1 MVCDEVTLE
10 AHTKE
15 QWSIVTDVNK
25 GPVEVA
31 DLLEALKS
39 PDALRKEV
47 FTDVEAGS
55 ANLMA
60 LVAASDG
67 LQLTNDR
74 LFEYSSFY

>member
-31 DLLEALKS
+31 DLLEALKFLMRCGKRFLLMLR
-39 PDALRKEV
+39 PD
-47 FTDVEAGS
+47 
-55 ANLMA
+55 
-60 LVAASDG
+60 
-67 LQLTNDR
+67 QLT
-74 LFEYSSFY
+74 